1 MYSLNINGT
10 NTISNLEMFMLNSI
24 KNDSSQN
31 IGKENSQVEKISKP
45 FIPRSNIYVNY
56 NKLKSKYYEKPV
68 NFKKKLILTDK
79 LFWCFYKLYNNITD
93 LDLEYINTFTT
104 EKNFKLSVIEKIKN
118 NKDLLKKHKIQRN
131 KVETEITNDKQI
143 SLTSFKTLCIL
154 YNLNI
159 IVIKDNYTYTRFTN
173 DNLESCIDNLDKYY
187 AIKLIYKNSSNI
199 NTNFEII
206 MDIDKPELQIAL
218 TKYYYVKNLEKPIN
232 SLSSYKLNEIIE
244 IATKLQIPINND
256 NGKKKTKIELY
267 SDSLKKLS

>member
-1 MYSLNINGT
+1 
-10 NTISNLEMFMLNSI
+10 MLNSI

-31 IGKENSQVEKISKP
+31 IDKENEVVEKISKP
-45 FIPRSNIYVNY
+45 FIPRSNIFVNY

-68 NFKKKLILTDK
+68 NFKKKLILNDK

-93 LDLEYINTFTT
+93 TDLEYINTFTT
-104 EKNFKLSVIEKIKN
+104 EKNFKLSVIEKINN
-118 NKDLLKKHKIQRN
+118 NKDLLKKHKIQRS

-143 SLTSFKTLCIL
+143 SLTSFKTLCVL

-187 AIKLIYKNSSNI
+187 AIKLLYKNSSNI
-199 NTNFEII
+199 NTNFEI
-206 MDIDKPELQIAL
+206 MMNIDKPDLQNAL
-218 TKYYYVKNLEKPIN
+218 TKYYYVKNLEKPIK
-232 SLSSYKLNEIIE
+232 SFSSYKLNEIIE

-256 NGKKKTKIELY
+256 NGKKKTKMELY

>member
-1 MYSLNINGT
+1 MYSLNINDTNT

-31 IGKENSQVEKISKP
+31 IDKENEVVEKISKP

-104 EKNFKLSVIEKIKN
+104 EKNFKLSVIEKINN
-118 NKDLLKKHKIQRN
+118 NKDLLKKHKIQRS

-143 SLTSFKTLCIL
+143 SLTSFKTLCKRSKSRL
-154 YNLNI
+154 FLAFP
-159 IVIKDNYTYTRFTN
+159 RR
-173 DNLESCIDNLDKYY
+173 
-187 AIKLIYKNSSNI
+187 
-199 NTNFEII
+199 
-206 MDIDKPELQIAL
+206 
-218 TKYYYVKNLEKPIN
+218 
-232 SLSSYKLNEIIE
+232 
-244 IATKLQIPINND
+244 
-256 NGKKKTKIELY
+256 
-267 SDSLKKLS
+267 